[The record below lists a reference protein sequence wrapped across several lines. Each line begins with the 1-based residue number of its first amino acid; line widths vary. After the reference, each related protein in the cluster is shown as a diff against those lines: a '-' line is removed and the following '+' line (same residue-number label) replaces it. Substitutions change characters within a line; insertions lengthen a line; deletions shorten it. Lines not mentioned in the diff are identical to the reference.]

1 MRWVRWHRPTREGG
15 NRLSGTRC
23 APCSDCMRGAQ
34 VWVCS
39 PVQNPGH
46 VDLGARA
53 PELFGP
59 AQEEGVLLCILIRAL
74 VRARIV
80 VVVV

>member
-1 MRWVRWHRPTREGG
+1 MHTH
-15 NRLSGTRC
+15 LLDLRC
-23 APCSDCMRGAQ
+23 
-34 VWVCS
+34 VCTHIGVGLQS
-39 PVQNPGH
+39 RAKPP
-46 VDLGARA
+46 VDLGVRA

-59 AQEEGVLLCILIRAL
+59 AQEECVLLCILIRAL